1 MSDLIKQAC
10 DCRDWSCGLPPCAE
24 CNEDHGGLERNDRRL
39 CRDCWQDEAMN
50 AIAAHEKANPGV
62 LKKRVDELFGD
73 KRKARP

>member
-1 MSDLIKQAC
+1 
-10 DCRDWSCGLPPCAE
+10 
-24 CNEDHGGLERNDRRL
+24 
-39 CRDCWQDEAMN
+39 MN